1 MLTATTAAP
10 PAPAPPA
17 TAPAE
22 PLSFDDRLALA
33 VLAIDTRIDSTP
45 LDLADII
52 RMPVDTE
59 PEPCPYSTPIAAT
72 LHQARARL
80 ARGWCTGMQRDP
92 GGAVCLVGAI
102 RAVAP
107 SRHAADDAC
116 VLLLEVIK
124 RQFPGAQ
131 TVPSWNDAQTGPGQP
146 TEFLRRAAILAD
158 NRGL

>member
-1 MLTATTAAP
+1 MLTAQTAVP
-10 PAPAPPA
+10 PAPAA
-17 TAPAE
+17 AAAR
-22 PLSFDDRLALA
+22 PLSFDERLALA
-33 VLAIDTRIDSTP
+33 ALAVDARIDSAP
-45 LDLADII
+45 LDLADVI
-52 RMPVDTE
+52 RVPVETE
-59 PEPCPYSTPIAAT
+59 PEACPYSTPIAAT

-80 ARGWCTGMQRDP
+80 ARGWCTGTQRDP
-92 GGAVCLVGAI
+92 DGAVCLVGAI

-146 TEFLRRAAILAD
+146 AEFLRRAAILAD